1 MEKENEI
8 TSKCKNCGSDLV
20 FNSKEGCLTC
30 KYCKSNYFLPTTN
43 DKAVLVRQYDAGFHP
58 NQMNK
63 TLYSYECTTCKNIYY
78 VSSDEKS
85 KKCPNCGNATSTL
98 VQDSGYCAD
107 GILPFKITKEE
118 AAKKLS
124 EYLKSQGDV
133 PNELKKMAANQKLM
147 GVFIPVWNF
156 SFTVAASYNGNA
168 VELKKDFNGM
178 FYSVNKPVFGDEVK
192 RVESLDEAANSN
204 EDPVF
209 LDLFDEN
216 DYNKIIPYTPEYTY
230 GYRVDAIN
238 KNIHDYYYNITSTAE
253 KDMEKKITKKL
264 NSKYKE
270 IYDIQVDADA
280 RDVFFNFTYVPVY
293 VNTYTHAGK
302 TYKTYVSGTT
312 GKVIGKTP
320 RSAKKVIGKFLKGL
334 AVVALIAAIGYLF
347 LK

>member
-1 MEKENEI
+1 MEKENEM
-8 TSKCKNCGSDLV
+8 TSKCKNCGSELE
-20 FNSKEGCLTC
+20 FNAKEGCLTC
-30 KYCKSNYFLPTTN
+30 RYCKSNYFLPTSN

-63 TLYSYECTTCKNIYY
+63 TLYSYECDTCKNIYY
-78 VSSDEKS
+78 SSSDEAS

-107 GILPFKITKEE
+107 GILPFKISKEE
-118 AAKKLS
+118 AAKKLA
-124 EYLKSQGDV
+124 EYFRSKGSIPSD
-133 PNELKKMAANQKLM
+133 LKKMGNGQKLV
-147 GVFIPVWNF
+147 GLFIPVWNF
-156 SFTVAASYNGNA
+156 SFTISASYNGNA
-168 VELKKDFNGM
+168 VELKKDYNGM
-178 FYSVNKPVFGDEVK
+178 YYSVNKPVFGDEVK
-192 RVESLDEAANSN
+192 RVESYDEAAKSN
-204 EDPVF
+204 EDPIF

-230 GYRVDAIN
+230 GYNVDGIN
-238 KNIHDYYYNITSTAE
+238 KNIHDYYYKITSDAE
-253 KDMEKKITKKL
+253 KDMENKITKKL

-293 VNTYTHAGK
+293 VNTYTHKGK

-312 GKVIGKTP
+312 GKVIGKEPT
-320 RSAKKVIGKFLKGL
+320 SAKRVIGKFLKGL
-334 AVVALIAAIGYLF
+334 AVAAIIAAIGYLL

>member
-8 TSKCKNCGSDLV
+8 TSKCKNCGSELE
-20 FNSKEGCLTC
+20 FNAKEGCLTC
-30 KYCKSNYFLPTTN
+30 RYCKSNYFLPTTN

-63 TLYSYECTTCKNIYY
+63 TLYSYECDTCKNVYY
-78 VSSDEKS
+78 SSSDEAS
-85 KKCPNCGNATSTL
+85 RKCPNCGNATSTL

-107 GILPFKITKEE
+107 GILPFKVSKED
-118 AAKKLS
+118 AAKKLA
-124 EYLKSQGDV
+124 EYFKEKGNIPAD
-133 PNELKKMAANQKLM
+133 LKKTGGQKLT
-147 GVFIPVWNF
+147 GLFIPVWNF
-156 SFTVAASYNGNA
+156 SFTIVASYNGNA

-178 FYSVNKPVFGDEVK
+178 YYSVNKPVFGDEVK
-192 RVESLDEAANSN
+192 RVDSLDEAANSN
-204 EDPVF
+204 EDPIF
-209 LDLFDEN
+209 LELFDEN

-230 GYRVDAIN
+230 GYNVDAIN
-238 KNIHDYYYNITSTAE
+238 KNNHDYYYKIPSDAE
-253 KDMEKKITKKL
+253 KDMESKITKKL

-293 VNTYTHAGK
+293 VSSYTHKGK

-320 RSAKKVIGKFLKGL
+320 TSAKRVIGKFLKGL
-334 AVVALIAAIGYLF
+334 AVAAVIAAIGYLL

>member
-1 MEKENEI
+1 M
-8 TSKCKNCGSDLV
+8 
-20 FNSKEGCLTC
+20 
-30 KYCKSNYFLPTTN
+30 PTTN

-63 TLYSYECTTCKNIYY
+63 TLYSYECDTCKNVYY
-78 VSSDEKS
+78 SSSDEAS

-107 GILPFKITKEE
+107 GILPFKVSKED
-118 AAKKLS
+118 AAKKLA
-124 EYLKSQGDV
+124 EYFKEKGNIPAD
-133 PNELKKMAANQKLM
+133 LKKTGGQKLV
-147 GVFIPVWNF
+147 GLFIPVWNF
-156 SFTVAASYNGNA
+156 SFTIVASYNGNA

-178 FYSVNKPVFGDEVK
+178 YYSVNKPVFGDEVK

-204 EDPVF
+204 EDPIF

-230 GYRVDAIN
+230 GYNVDAIN
-238 KNIHDYYYNITSTAE
+238 KNIHDYYYKITSDAE
-253 KDMEKKITKKL
+253 KDMESKITKKL

-293 VNTYTHAGK
+293 VSSYTHKGK

-320 RSAKKVIGKFLKGL
+320 TSAKRVIGKFLKGL
-334 AVVALIAAIGYLF
+334 AVAAVIAAIGYLL

>member
-85 KKCPNCGNATSTL
+85 KKCPNCGNATSKL

-238 KNIHDYYYNITSTAE
+238 KNIHDYYYSITNSAE

-293 VNTYTHAGK
+293 VNTYTHGGK
-302 TYKTYVSGTT
+302 TYKTYISGTT
-312 GKVIGKTP
+312 GKVVGKTP
-320 RSAKKVIGKFLKGL
+320 KSARKVIGKFLKGL